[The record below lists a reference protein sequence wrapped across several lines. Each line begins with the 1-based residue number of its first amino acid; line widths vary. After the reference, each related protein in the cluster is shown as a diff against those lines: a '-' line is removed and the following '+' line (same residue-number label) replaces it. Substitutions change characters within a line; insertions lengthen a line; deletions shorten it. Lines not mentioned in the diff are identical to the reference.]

1 MDKAAAEA
9 GRVELYSRPARFFHW
24 TIVALIAVQAPVGV
38 YMAYRGNTLKIWDA
52 VTGGLY
58 TGHKL
63 IGVTIL
69 LVVLCRLA
77 YRLTHGTPT
86 DEPTLEPWQKVA
98 SHLNHWGMYVLLLCV
113 PVAGYIGISLFPALD
128 ILGLFSLPA
137 VVEPNR
143 EASATAFLVHRL
155 LGRLL
160 VLLVAIHVA
169 AALFHYFIRKDN
181 VLARMLPS
189 LLRR

>member
-1 MDKAAAEA
+1 MDKAAPEA

-24 TIVALIAVQAPVGV
+24 MIVALIVVQAPIGV

-77 YRLTHGTPT
+77 FRLTHGTPA

-128 ILGLFSLPA
+128 ILGLFSLPG

>member
-1 MDKAAAEA
+1 MDKAAPEA

-24 TIVALIAVQAPVGV
+24 TIVALIVLQAPIGV
-38 YMAYRGNTLKIWDA
+38 NMAYRGNTLEIWDA
-52 VTGGLY
+52 LTGGLY
-58 TGHKL
+58 TSHKL

-69 LVVLCRLA
+69 VVVLCRLA
-77 YRLTHGTPT
+77 YRLTHGTPA

-128 ILGLFSLPA
+128 ILGLFSLPG

>member
-1 MDKAAAEA
+1 MDKAAPEA

-24 TIVALIAVQAPVGV
+24 TIVALIVLQAPIGV

-77 YRLTHGTPT
+77 FRLTHGTPA

-128 ILGLFSLPA
+128 ILGLFSLPG

-143 EASATAFLVHRL
+143 EASAAAFLVHRL

>member
-1 MDKAAAEA
+1 MDKAAARA
-9 GRVELYSRPARFFHW
+9 GRVELYSRAARFFHW
-24 TIVALIAVQAPVGV
+24 SIVALIVVQAPLGV
-38 YMAYRGNTLKIWDA
+38 YMAYRGNSLKIWDA

-58 TGHKL
+58 TSHKL

-69 LVVLCRLA
+69 LVVLGRLA
-77 YRLTHGTPT
+77 YRLTHGTPA
-86 DEPTLEPWQKVA
+86 DEPTLEPWQKIA
-98 SHLNHWGMYVLLLCV
+98 SRLNHWGMYVLLLCV
-113 PVAGYIGISLFPALD
+113 PMAGYIGISLYPALD
-128 ILGLFSLPA
+128 IFGLFSLPGVA
-137 VVEPNR
+137 PPNR

-181 VLARMLPS
+181 VLARMLPG

>member
-1 MDKAAAEA
+1 MDKTAAKA

-24 TIVALIAVQAPVGV
+24 TIVALVVVQAPIGV
-38 YMAYRGNTLKIWDA
+38 YMAYRGNTLNVWDA

-77 YRLTHGTPT
+77 YRLTHGTPA

-128 ILGLFSLPA
+128 ILGLFSLPG

>member
-1 MDKAAAEA
+1 MDKAAPEA

-24 TIVALIAVQAPVGV
+24 TIVALIVVQAPIGV

-77 YRLTHGTPT
+77 FRLTHGTPA

-128 ILGLFSLPA
+128 ILGLFSLPG

>member
-1 MDKAAAEA
+1 MEKAAANA
-9 GRVELYSRPARFFHW
+9 ALVQVYSRPARFFHW
-24 TIVALIAVQAPVGV
+24 AIVALIVVQAPVGL
-38 YMAYRGNTLKIWDA
+38 YMAHRGNTLKIWDA

-63 IGVTIL
+63 LGVTIL
-69 LVVLCRLA
+69 LLVLLRLV
-77 YRLTHGTPT
+77 YRLTHGAPAH
-86 DEPTLEPWQKVA
+86 EPTLEPWQKVA
-98 SHLNHWGMYVLLLCV
+98 SRLNHWGLYVLLLCV

-128 ILGLFSLPA
+128 IGGLFSLPA

-143 EASATAFLVHRL
+143 DAAATAFFVHRI
-155 LGRLL
+155 LGRVL
-160 VLLVAIHVA
+160 VLLIAIHVA

-181 VLARMLPS
+181 VLGRMLPR

>member
-1 MDKAAAEA
+1 
-9 GRVELYSRPARFFHW
+9 L
-24 TIVALIAVQAPVGV
+24 IVVQAPIGV

-77 YRLTHGTPT
+77 FRLTHGTPA

-128 ILGLFSLPA
+128 ILGLFSLPG

>member
-1 MDKAAAEA
+1 MDKAAAA
-9 GRVELYSRPARFFHW
+9 TGQVELCSRTARFFHW
-24 TIVALIAVQAPVGV
+24 SIVALIVVQAPIGV

-58 TGHKL
+58 TSHKL

-69 LVVLCRLA
+69 VVVLCRLA
-77 YRLTHGTPT
+77 YRLTHGTPA
-86 DEPTLEPWQKVA
+86 DEPTIEPWQKIA

-113 PVAGYIGISLFPALD
+113 PIAGYIGISLYPALD
-128 ILGLFSLPA
+128 ILGLFSLPG

-169 AALFHYFIRKDN
+169 AALFHYLIRKDN

-189 LLRR
+189 LLKR